1 MKLEPEFS
9 NPCSF
14 LFVSALLSLPEKNVL
29 KGRRLRALGPSEK
42 YGVNEILPENMEA
55 GNRGEKLHP
64 LPILSRVALK
74 ANIL

>member
-1 MKLEPEFS
+1 MELEPEFS
-9 NPCSF
+9 NPSSFSF
-14 LFVSALLSLPEKNVL
+14 LSVLLSLPQKRFHKE
-29 KGRRLRALGPSEK
+29 RRLRALGPSER
-42 YGVNEILPENMEA
+42 YGVNEILSENMEA